1 MAEIASPI
9 SGGIS
14 AVRNTV
20 SSSVFAGR
28 PTAPTT
34 EPDTITTNLISQNSL
49 TLSTVS
55 QQLSSISENVG
66 RLNFS
71 LSVIKSNLEIADRIE
86 QQREAAKQAR
96 DRQLAE
102 QGLREGK
109 ESQIEAKIQNALLS
123 PAKRIAAKA
132 QGILGRLSNF
142 LFIMVGG
149 WLSNKIVR
157 MLIARSDGNITLFK
171 KIRND
176 TIKGLLI
183 VGGALIATKLAFGRL
198 VQSVGLLG
206 GNVLRAVAGNLI
218 LAPVKALINVL
229 KRGFK
234 GIATRGATGLT
245 NAAAQNV
252 TRTAAQQGGNRVTQA
267 IGGNTGSKITGGVLG
282 TGLSYMFDA
291 SEERENAALAN
302 IMAGSVSFII
312 DRSMGPKVS
321 LIRRMLSDIL
331 VFSTTRGLLIGEPKS
346 KGSNIS
352 GENTSQSTDEN
363 ISSEIGDGN
372 IMPSMMTP
380 ITEEDLIRERELA
393 NESNKPQGFMRGL
406 SGFGDFLTGG
416 LTDFD
421 KRGDSTG
428 QRIVKGTADFVTGD
442 AFDFDK
448 KGGLFEGKKKEVN
461 VAKNIS
467 SLEEPSPNIIT
478 NNQQI
483 GGGDGGGASASSP
496 PRSQGNTLPFILPK
510 NLDNPTVLASKFYGV
525 SLA

>member
-20 SSSVFAGR
+20 SSSVFSGR

-123 PAKRIAAKA
+123 PVKRIAAKA

-142 LFIMVGG
+142 LFIIVGG
-149 WLSNKIVR
+149 WLSNKVVR
-157 MLIARSDGNITLFK
+157 MLIARSDGNVSLFK

-183 VGGALIATKLAFGRL
+183 IGGAFLATKLAFGRL

-206 GNVLRAVAGNLI
+206 GNIFRAVAGNLI
-218 LAPVKALINVL
+218 FRPINALINLL
-229 KRGFK
+229 KSGFK
-234 GIATRGATGLT
+234 GVGGKIAGGAV
-245 NAAAQNV
+245 ASNV
-252 TRTAAQQGGNRVTQA
+252 TRNVAQQGGNRLTR
-267 IGGNTGSKITGGVLG
+267 GLSKNANVAGGVLG
-282 TGLSYMFDA
+282 GGISYMFDVT
-291 SEERENAALAN
+291 EGRDNAGIAN
-302 IMAGSVSFII
+302 ILATGA
-312 DRSMGPKVS
+312 S
-321 LIRRMLSDIL
+321 LIVDSKLKGVSKITKIL
-331 VFSTTRGLLIGEPKS
+331 ADVLTFSAVRGLIIGEPK
-346 KGSNIS
+346 NNDD
-352 GENTSQSTDEN
+352 NTSTEDTNKSLNDN
-363 ISSEIGDGN
+363 VILSDIDDGN

-428 QRIVKGTADFVTGD
+428 QRIAKGTADFVTGD

-448 KGGLFEGKKKEVN
+448 KGGLFEGKKREVN

-478 NNQQI
+478 SNQQV
-483 GGGDGGGASASSP
+483 GGGDAGGGASASPP
-496 PRSQGNTLPFILPK
+496 PRSEGNILPFIMSK
-510 NLDNPTVLASKFYGV
+510 NVDNPTVLASKFYGV
-525 SLA
+525 SLV

>member
-28 PTAPTT
+28 PTPPTT

-123 PAKRIAAKA
+123 PAKRISAKA

-149 WLSNKIVR
+149 WLTNKIVR

-206 GNVLRAVAGNLI
+206 GNIFRAVASNLI
-218 LAPVKALINVL
+218 LAPVKALVNVL
-229 KRGFK
+229 KQGFK
-234 GIATRGATGLT
+234 RILGRGLT
-245 NAAAQNV
+245 NAATQNV
-252 TRTAAQQGGNRVTQA
+252 ARTAAQQSGNRVTQA
-267 IGGNTGSKITGGVLG
+267 VGGNVGSKVLG
-282 TGLSYMFDA
+282 SAFGTGISYLFDA
-291 SEERENAALAN
+291 ADERENAFLAN
-302 IMAGSVSFII
+302 IMAGTA
-312 DRSMGPKVS
+312 S
-321 LIRRMLSDIL
+321 LIVDLKLGRAKVNLVRRVLSDIL

-346 KGSNIS
+346 GGSNIS
-352 GENTSQSTDEN
+352 GENTNQSTDEN
-363 ISSEIGDGN
+363 ISSEVGDGN
-372 IMPSMMTP
+372 IMPAMMTP

-406 SGFGDFLTGG
+406 AGFGDFLTGG

-483 GGGDGGGASASSP
+483 GGGDGGGASASPP

>member
-96 DRQLAE
+96 ERQLAE

-123 PAKRIAAKA
+123 PVKRIAAKA

-142 LFIMVGG
+142 LFILVGG
-149 WLSNKIVR
+149 WLSNKVVR
-157 MLIARSDGNITLFK
+157 MLMARSDGNVTLFK

-183 VGGALIATKLAFGRL
+183 IGGAFLATKLAFGRL

-206 GNVLRAVAGNLI
+206 GNIFRAVASRLI
-218 LAPVKALINVL
+218 FTPIKALINLL
-229 KRGFK
+229 KSGF
-234 GIATRGATGLT
+234 AGAGAKVTGGAVT
-245 NAAAQNV
+245 SNV
-252 TRTAAQQGGNRVTQA
+252 TRNVAQQGGNRLTR
-267 IGGNTGSKITGGVLG
+267 GLSKNANVAGGVLG
-282 TGLSYMFDA
+282 GGISYMFDVT
-291 SEERENAALAN
+291 EGRDNAGIAN
-302 IMAGSVSFII
+302 ILATGA
-312 DRSMGPKVS
+312 S
-321 LIRRMLSDIL
+321 LIVDSKLKGVSKITKIL
-331 VFSTTRGLLIGEPKS
+331 ADVLTFTAVRGLIIGEPKNNDDN
-346 KGSNIS
+346 NIS
-352 GENTSQSTDEN
+352 TDNTNQSTDES
-363 ISSEIGDGN
+363 IASEIGDGN

-406 SGFGDFLTGG
+406 AGFGDFLTGG

-448 KGGLFEGKKKEVN
+448 KGGLFEGKKREVN
-461 VAKNIS
+461 VAENIS

-478 NNQQI
+478 SNQQI
-483 GGGDGGGASASSP
+483 GGGNDGGGASASPP
-496 PRSQGNTLPFILPK
+496 PRSEGNILPFIMSK
-510 NLDNPTVLASKFYGV
+510 NVDNPTVLASKFYGV
-525 SLA
+525 SLV

>member
-28 PTAPTT
+28 STAPTT

-96 DRQLAE
+96 ESQLAE

-123 PAKRIAAKA
+123 PAKRISAKA

-198 VQSVGLLG
+198 VQSVALLG
-206 GNVLRAVAGNLI
+206 GNVFRAVASNLI
-218 LAPVKALINVL
+218 LAPVKALVNVL
-229 KRGFK
+229 KQGFK
-234 GIATRGATGLT
+234 RVLGRGVT
-245 NAAAQNV
+245 NAAAQNL
-252 TRTAAQQGGNRVTQA
+252 TRTAAQQSGNKVTQA
-267 IGGNTGSKITGGVLG
+267 VGGNVGSKVIGGVLG
-282 TGLSYMFDA
+282 GGISYMFDV
-291 SEERENAALAN
+291 SEDRKNAELAN
-302 IMAGSVSFII
+302 IMATGASII
-312 DRSMGPKVS
+312 VDRAMGPKVS
-321 LIRRMLSDIL
+321 LIRRILSDIL

-421 KRGDSTG
+421 KRGDSAG

-483 GGGDGGGASASSP
+483 GGGDGGGASASPP

>member
-96 DRQLAE
+96 ERQLAE

-123 PAKRIAAKA
+123 PVKRIATKA

-142 LFIMVGG
+142 LFILVGG

-157 MLIARSDGNITLFK
+157 MLIARSDGNVTLFK

-183 VGGALIATKLAFGRL
+183 IGGAFLATKLAFGRL
-198 VQSVGLLG
+198 VQSVALLG
-206 GNVLRAVAGNLI
+206 SNIFRAAAGNI
-218 LAPVKALINVL
+218 IKRPIQALINLL
-229 KRGFK
+229 KGGF
-234 GIATRGATGLT
+234 GSLVNAGAAKTVT
-245 NAAAQNV
+245 SNV
-252 TRTAAQQGGNRVTQA
+252 TRNVAQQGGNRVTQS
-267 IGGNTGSKITGGVLG
+267 IGGNVGSKVTGGVLG
-282 TGLSYMFDA
+282 GGISYMFDA
-291 SEERENAALAN
+291 SDERENAALAN
-302 IMAGSVSFII
+302 IMATGASII
-312 DRSMGPKVS
+312 VDMSLGKKIGPIKR
-321 LIRRMLSDIL
+321 LLADIL
-331 VFSTTRGLLIGEPKS
+331 VFSSTRGLLIGEPKS
-346 KGSNIS
+346 KGSNIES
-352 GENTSQSTDEN
+352 NESPTDDSQLTEAEKEQIIQDAGGRE
-363 ISSEIGDGN
+363 N
-372 IMPSMMTP
+372 IMPGVMSP
-380 ITEEDLIRERELA
+380 IEEE
-393 NESNKPQGFMRGL
+393 KPQGFMRGL
-406 SGFGDFLTGG
+406 AGFGDFLTGG

-478 NNQQI
+478 SNQQV
-483 GGGDGGGASASSP
+483 GGGDDGGGASASPP
-496 PRSQGNTLPFILPK
+496 PRSEGNILPFIMSK
-510 NLDNPTVLASKFYGV
+510 NVDNPTVLASKFYGV
-525 SLA
+525 SLV

>member
-28 PTAPTT
+28 PTPPTT

-132 QGILGRLSNF
+132 RGILGRLSNF

-206 GNVLRAVAGNLI
+206 GNVFRAVASNLI
-218 LAPVKALINVL
+218 LAPVKALVNVL
-229 KRGFK
+229 KQGFK
-234 GIATRGATGLT
+234 RVLGRGVT

-252 TRTAAQQGGNRVTQA
+252 TRTVAQQSGNKVTQA
-267 IGGNTGSKITGGVLG
+267 IGGKTGSRVTGGVLG
-282 TGLSYMFDA
+282 GGISYMFDA

-302 IMAGSVSFII
+302 IMATGVSII
-312 DRSMGPKVS
+312 VDRRMGPKVS
-321 LIRRMLSDIL
+321 LIKRILSDIL

-352 GENTSQSTDEN
+352 GENTNQSTDEN
-363 ISSEIGDGN
+363 ISSEVGDGN
-372 IMPSMMTP
+372 IMPAMMTP

-393 NESNKPQGFMRGL
+393 NETNKPQGFMRGL
-406 SGFGDFLTGG
+406 AGFGDFLTGG

-448 KGGLFEGKKKEVN
+448 KGGLFEGKKREVN
-461 VAKNIS
+461 VAENIS

-478 NNQQI
+478 SNQQI
-483 GGGDGGGASASSP
+483 GGGNDGGGASASPP
-496 PRSQGNTLPFILPK
+496 PRSQGNTLPFIMSK

>member
-96 DRQLAE
+96 ERQLAE

-142 LFIMVGG
+142 LFILVGG

-157 MLIARSDGNITLFK
+157 MLVARSDGNVTLFK

-183 VGGALIATKLAFGRL
+183 IGGAFLATKLAFGRL
-198 VQSVGLLG
+198 VQSVALLS
-206 GNVLRAVAGNLI
+206 GNIFRAAAANI
-218 LAPVKALINVL
+218 ITKPIQALIRLL
-229 KRGFK
+229 KGGF
-234 GIATRGATGLT
+234 GSILGAG
-245 NAAAQNV
+245 AAKTVTSNV
-252 TRTAAQQGGNRVTQA
+252 TRNVAQQGGNRVTQA
-267 IGGNTGSKITGGVLG
+267 IGGNVGSKVTGGVLG
-282 TGLSYMFDA
+282 GGISYMFDV
-291 SEERENAALAN
+291 SDERENAALAN
-302 IMAGSVSFII
+302 IMATGASII
-312 DRSMGPKVS
+312 VDMSLGKKIGPIKR
-321 LIRRMLSDIL
+321 LLADIL
-331 VFSTTRGLLIGEPKS
+331 VFSSTRGLLIGEPKS

-352 GENTSQSTDEN
+352 GENTNQSIDEN
-363 ISSEIGDGN
+363 ISSEVGDGN
-372 IMPSMMTP
+372 IMPAMMTP
-380 ITEEDLIRERELA
+380 ITEEDLIRERELS

-406 SGFGDFLTGG
+406 AGFGDFLTGG

-448 KGGLFEGKKKEVN
+448 KGSLFEGKKKEVN

-478 NNQQI
+478 SNQQV
-483 GGGDGGGASASSP
+483 GGGDDGGGASASPP
-496 PRSQGNTLPFILPK
+496 PRSEGNILPFIMSK
-510 NLDNPTVLASKFYGV
+510 NVDNPTVLASKFYGV
-525 SLA
+525 SLV

>member
-9 SGGIS
+9 SGGIN

-20 SSSVFAGR
+20 SSSVFTGR

-71 LSVIKSNLEIADRIE
+71 LSVIKSNLQIADRIE
-86 QQREAAKQAR
+86 QQRESAKQAR
-96 DRQLAE
+96 ERQLAE

-109 ESQIEAKIQNALLS
+109 ESQIEAKIQNSLLS
-123 PAKRIAAKA
+123 PVKRIAAKA

-142 LFIMVGG
+142 LFILVGG
-149 WLSNKIVR
+149 WLSNKVVR
-157 MLIARSDGNITLFK
+157 MLMARSDGNVTLFK

-183 VGGALIATKLAFGRL
+183 IGGAFIATKLAFGRL
-198 VQSVGLLG
+198 VQSVALLG
-206 GNVLRAVAGNLI
+206 SNIFRASAANI
-218 LAPVKALINVL
+218 ITKPIQALIRLL
-229 KRGFK
+229 KGGFSS
-234 GIATRGATGLT
+234 ILNRGAAKT
-245 NAAAQNV
+245 ASSNV
-252 TRTAAQQGGNRVTQA
+252 ARNVVQQGGNRVTRSL
-267 IGGNTGSKITGGVLG
+267 SKNANVAGGVLG
-282 TGLSYMFDA
+282 GGISYMFDA
-291 SEERENAALAN
+291 SEGRDNAGIAN
-302 IMAGSVSFII
+302 ILATGA
-312 DRSMGPKVS
+312 S
-321 LIRRMLSDIL
+321 LIVDRKLKGVSKITRIL
-331 VFSTTRGLLIGEPKS
+331 ADVLTFSSVRGLVIGSPKNNDDNTS
-346 KGSNIS
+346 A
-352 GENTSQSTDEN
+352 ENTNQSTNEN
-363 ISSEIGDGN
+363 IASEVGDGN
-372 IMPSMMTP
+372 IMPSAMSP

-406 SGFGDFLTGG
+406 AGFGDFLTGG

-478 NNQQI
+478 SNQQV
-483 GGGDGGGASASSP
+483 GGGDDGGGASASPP
-496 PRSQGNTLPFILPK
+496 PRSEGNILPFIMSK
-510 NLDNPTVLASKFYGV
+510 NVDNPTVLASKFYGV
-525 SLA
+525 SLV

>member
-28 PTAPTT
+28 PTAPTN

-96 DRQLAE
+96 ERQLAE

-123 PAKRIAAKA
+123 PVKRIATKA

-142 LFIMVGG
+142 LFILVGG

-157 MLIARSDGNITLFK
+157 MLIARSDGNVTLFK

-183 VGGALIATKLAFGRL
+183 IGGAFLATKLAFGRL
-198 VQSVGLLG
+198 VQSVALLG
-206 GNVLRAVAGNLI
+206 SNIFRAAASNLIKKPVQALINLLKGGFTSVLRA
-218 LAPVKALINVL
+218 
-229 KRGFK
+229 
-234 GIATRGATGLT
+234 GAAKTVT
-245 NAAAQNV
+245 SNV
-252 TRTAAQQGGNRVTQA
+252 TRSVAQQGGNRVTQA
-267 IGGNTGSKITGGVLG
+267 IGGNVGSKVTGGVLG
-282 TGLSYMFDA
+282 GGISYMFDA
-291 SEERENAALAN
+291 SDERENAALAN
-302 IMAGSVSFII
+302 IMATGASII
-312 DRSMGPKVS
+312 VDMSLGKKIGPIKR
-321 LIRRMLSDIL
+321 LLADIL
-331 VFSTTRGLLIGEPKS
+331 VFSSTRGLLIGEPKS

-352 GENTSQSTDEN
+352 GENTNQSIDEN
-363 ISSEIGDGN
+363 ISSEVGDGN

-393 NESNKPQGFMRGL
+393 NESNKPRGFMRGL
-406 SGFGDFLTGG
+406 AGFGDFLTGG

-478 NNQQI
+478 SNQQV
-483 GGGDGGGASASSP
+483 GGGDDGGGASASPP
-496 PRSQGNTLPFILPK
+496 PRSEGNILPFIMSK
-510 NLDNPTVLASKFYGV
+510 NVDNPTVLASKFYGV
-525 SLA
+525 SLV

>member
-55 QQLSSISENVG
+55 QQLSTISESVG

-96 DRQLAE
+96 ERQLAE

-123 PAKRIAAKA
+123 PVKRIATKA

-142 LFIMVGG
+142 LFILVGG
-149 WLSNKIVR
+149 WLSNKVVR
-157 MLIARSDGNITLFK
+157 MLMARSDGNVTLFK

-183 VGGALIATKLAFGRL
+183 IGGAFLATKLAFGRL
-198 VQSVGLLG
+198 VQSVALLG
-206 GNVLRAVAGNLI
+206 SNIFRAVAGNLI
-218 LAPVKALINVL
+218 RKPIQALINLL
-229 KRGFK
+229 KGGFK
-234 GIATRGATGLT
+234 SILGAG
-245 NAAAQNV
+245 AAKTVTSNV
-252 TRTAAQQGGNRVTQA
+252 TRSVAQQGGNRVTRA
-267 IGGNTGSKITGGVLG
+267 IGGNVGSKVTGGLLG
-282 TGLSYMFDA
+282 GGISYMFDV
-291 SEERENAALAN
+291 SDERENAALAN
-302 IMAGSVSFII
+302 IMATGASII
-312 DRSMGPKVS
+312 VDMSLGKKIGPIKR
-321 LIRRMLSDIL
+321 LLADIL
-331 VFSTTRGLLIGEPKS
+331 VFSTTRGLLIGEPKNKS
-346 KGSNIS
+346 SNIES
-352 GENTSQSTDEN
+352 NESNESPIDEN

-406 SGFGDFLTGG
+406 AGFGDFLTGG

-478 NNQQI
+478 SNQQI
-483 GGGDGGGASASSP
+483 GGGDDGGGASASPP
-496 PRSQGNTLPFILPK
+496 PRSEGNILPFIMSK
-510 NLDNPTVLASKFYGV
+510 NVDNPTVLASKFYGV
-525 SLA
+525 SLV

>member
-96 DRQLAE
+96 ERQLAE

-123 PAKRIAAKA
+123 PVKRIAAKA

-142 LFIMVGG
+142 LFILVGG
-149 WLSNKIVR
+149 WLSNKVVR
-157 MLIARSDGNITLFK
+157 MLMARSDGNVTLFK

-183 VGGALIATKLAFGRL
+183 IGGAFLATKLAFGRL

-206 GNVLRAVAGNLI
+206 GNIFRAVASRLI
-218 LAPVKALINVL
+218 FTPIKALINLL
-229 KRGFK
+229 K
-234 GIATRGATGLT
+234 
-245 NAAAQNV
+245 
-252 TRTAAQQGGNRVTQA
+252 
-267 IGGNTGSKITGGVLG
+267 
-282 TGLSYMFDA
+282 SY
-291 SEERENAALAN
+291 
-302 IMAGSVSFII
+302 
-312 DRSMGPKVS
+312 K
-321 LIRRMLSDIL
+321 
-331 VFSTTRGLLIGEPKS
+331 
-346 KGSNIS
+346 
-352 GENTSQSTDEN
+352 
-363 ISSEIGDGN
+363 
-372 IMPSMMTP
+372 
-380 ITEEDLIRERELA
+380 
-393 NESNKPQGFMRGL
+393 
-406 SGFGDFLTGG
+406 
-416 LTDFD
+416 
-421 KRGDSTG
+421 
-428 QRIVKGTADFVTGD
+428 
-442 AFDFDK
+442 
-448 KGGLFEGKKKEVN
+448 
-461 VAKNIS
+461 
-467 SLEEPSPNIIT
+467 
-478 NNQQI
+478 
-483 GGGDGGGASASSP
+483 
-496 PRSQGNTLPFILPK
+496 
-510 NLDNPTVLASKFYGV
+510 
-525 SLA
+525 